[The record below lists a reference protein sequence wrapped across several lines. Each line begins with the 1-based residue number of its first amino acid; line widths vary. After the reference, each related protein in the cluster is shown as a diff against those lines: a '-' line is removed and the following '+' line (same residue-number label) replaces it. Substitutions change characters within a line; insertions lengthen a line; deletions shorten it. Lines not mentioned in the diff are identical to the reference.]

1 MNKLSNS
8 SIEGT
13 KAPPNSRIRIVVA
26 ESDPQILSQLLETL
40 EGMGKWIIYPC
51 CEYKELHDTLS
62 QGSPDLLLLGNVNQG
77 SCFDICRQCRKDY
90 EHLPVVLVC
99 HEAKVPDFY
108 RQWVSEKGFGDV
120 VSSAP
125 TARRE
130 FSSVIQNIVGVIQ
143 AQKQAQSLSTPSK
156 DKDNDAPSLF
166 LEIDGQATKAK
177 EGARLLSVLLA
188 NHVKVLKACGGQ
200 GRCATCHVYINQG
213 MDCLTPPT
221 EQEKLTLSLMKIDRE
236 NARLACQCR
245 VIGNG
250 VALEVPKG
258 KYVGSEAE
266 LESLVG
272 KKAQQTIIHPITGEV
287 LVREGKLILRSALEK
302 MQEVNQ
308 QFEKDMGVILSRK
321 PRLPQK
327 EQANLSR
334 RNEK

>member
-1 MNKLSNS
+1 MSKLLTSNPS
-8 SIEGT
+8 GT
-13 KAPPNSRIRIVVA
+13 KPPPNSKIRIVVA
-26 ESDPQILSQLLETL
+26 ESDTVILSQLLETL

-51 CEYKELHDTLS
+51 SEYKELYNTLA

-77 SCFDICRQCRKDY
+77 SCFDICRQCQKDY
-90 EHLPVVLVC
+90 EHLPIVLVS
-99 HEAKVPDFY
+99 HETKVPDFY

-125 TARRE
+125 TCRSE
-130 FSSVIQNIVGVIQ
+130 FISVIQNIVGVIQ
-143 AQKQAQSLSTPSK
+143 AQKQAQSFSTSPQEE
-156 DKDNDAPSLF
+156 DAPSLF
-166 LEIDGQATKAK
+166 LEIDGTPTKAK

-200 GRCATCHVYINQG
+200 GRCATCHVYVNQG
-213 MDCLTPPT
+213 MECLTPPT

-308 QFEKDMGVILSRK
+308 QFEKEMATMLSRK
-321 PRLPQK
+321 PNLPNK
-327 EQANLSR
+327 EKNKVTR
-334 RNEK
+334 RNEQ

>member
-1 MNKLSNS
+1 MNKLSTS
-8 SIEGT
+8 PIGGI
-13 KAPPNSRIRIVVA
+13 KPPPNSKIRVVVA

-51 CEYKELHDTLS
+51 CEYKELNDTLS

-77 SCFDICRQCRKDY
+77 SCFDVCRQCRKDY
-90 EHLPVVLVC
+90 EHLPIVLVS

-125 TARRE
+125 AERGE
-130 FSSVIQNIVGVIQ
+130 FISVIQNIVGVIQ
-143 AQKQAQSLSTPSK
+143 AQKQAQSLSLPN
-156 DKDNDAPSLF
+156 KDNDAPSVF
-166 LEIDGQATKAK
+166 LEIDGQPTKAK
-177 EGARLLSVLLA
+177 EGARLLSILLA

-200 GRCATCHVYINQG
+200 GRCATCHVYVNQG
-213 MDCLTPPT
+213 MNCLTPPT

-236 NARLACQCR
+236 DARLACQCR

-250 VALEVPKG
+250 LAVEVPKG

-266 LESLVG
+266 MEALVG

-302 MQEVNQ
+302 MQAVNQ
-308 QFEKDMGVILSRK
+308 QFEKDMAVMLSRK
-321 PRLPQK
+321 PSLPKK
-327 EQANLSR
+327 EQTILSR
-334 RNEK
+334 RNEQ